1 VWQSEKSKQRT
12 AHSSV
17 RVVAKNQ
24 IKKKQLVS
32 NDESRVDSLI
42 QRLVRKWLAEQET
55 SLSANRIQQFVAWVG
70 ADAERRGSVI
80 LRRLTARYGRSLV
93 RDNWRSWP
101 GRPSG

>member
-1 VWQSEKSKQRT
+1 MWQSEKSRRRT
-12 AHSSV
+12 AHSCV
-17 RVVAKNQ
+17 RVVTKNQ
-24 IKKKQLVS
+24 ITKKQQAS
-32 NDESRVDSLI
+32 NDESCLDSLI
-42 QRLVRKWLAEQET
+42 QRLVRRWLAEQET
-55 SLSANRIQQFVAWVG
+55 LLSANRIEQFVAWVG